1 MIGTDVAGTH
11 INIYPG
17 SFPWISV
24 HQRWDK
30 FTFPKHNNM
39 YASNPC
45 TFQRLQYIIRW
56 WVRKSPSSPSPSPSR
71 QLSWL
76 GNPNQPGSITCS
88 FPKSTINPPW
98 ISGGIISMACHIF
111 LSPSRRVE
119 QDGNQDLSG
128 TARGQLI
135 YSSSLLSWILTIK
148 HGSVIYLD
156 ISGDFT
162 ELVKPW
168 SLEIND
174 KHDDTHLAIKHG
186 DFPASKPLKTGSLG
200 YIAKIFV
207 IYHGMYRNQMRI
219 SIMWLGN
226 SGPFAPTTA
235 ASIRHP
241 GMVVYAGDWSI
252 ETEIHQ
258 KIWGSDRSLTTFY
271 NAISRIGGTF

>member
-1 MIGTDVAGTH
+1 MFLWDGLVMIGTDVAGTH

-17 SFPWISV
+17 SFPWNSV
-24 HQRWDK
+24 HQRWEK

-88 FPKSTINPPW
+88 FPKSIINPPW

-135 YSSSLLSWILTIK
+135 YSSSLLSWVLTIK

-162 ELVKPW
+162 ELLKTW

-186 DFPASKPLKTGSLG
+186 DFPASKPLKNGSLG
-200 YIAKIFV
+200 YIAKILV
-207 IYHGMYRNQMRI
+207 DL
-219 SIMWLGN
+219 SWD
-226 SGPFAPTTA
+226 
-235 ASIRHP
+235 
-241 GMVVYAGDWSI
+241 V
-252 ETEIHQ
+252 
-258 KIWGSDRSLTTFY
+258 
-271 NAISRIGGTF
+271 